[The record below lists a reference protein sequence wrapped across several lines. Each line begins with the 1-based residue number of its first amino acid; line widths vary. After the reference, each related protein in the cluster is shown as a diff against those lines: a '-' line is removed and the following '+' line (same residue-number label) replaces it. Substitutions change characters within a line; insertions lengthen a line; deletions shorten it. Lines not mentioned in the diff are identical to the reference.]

1 MRQIMRYTIGTWL
14 MLASLAVQK
23 SFAELETG
31 LGATVVHIPHYLGSD
46 EAENYLLP
54 VPYIRYRS
62 ENLNIDR
69 NLVQSKL
76 FQSGSWSIEISFSGA
91 VEVDSDKSQAR
102 EGMDDLD
109 FIGEMGPA
117 LQYHFSGNRLSDN
130 ALYLSLPFRGAVS
143 SDFTQAEY
151 RGYSFNPRLFWR
163 RAYRYES
170 MLVRSQLTMGLR
182 SASNHMHDYIYGVE
196 AKYAR
201 EDRPRYE
208 GKAGYGG
215 FTIGYSS
222 SILFDDQIAAGFIRY
237 GNITGASFE
246 DSPLV
251 KQNNSF
257 IYGVAWA
264 YLFD

>member
-1 MRQIMRYTIGTWL
+1 MQRLIGLWL
-14 MLASLAVQK
+14 ILIGVITQSAM
-23 SFAELETG
+23 AELEAG
-31 LGATVVHIPHYLGSD
+31 LGATLVHIPHYLGSN
-46 EAENYLLP
+46 EAEDYVLP

-62 ENLNIDR
+62 EKLNIDR
-69 NLVQSKL
+69 NLIQSKL
-76 FQSGSWSIEISFSGA
+76 FQAGSWSIEISLGGA
-91 VEVDSDKSQAR
+91 VAVDSDKSKAR
-102 EGMDDLD
+102 EGMDDLG

-117 LQYHFSGNRLSDN
+117 LQYHFRGNRLSDH

-208 GKAGYGG
+208 GRAGYGG

-222 SILFDDQIAAGFIRY
+222 SILFDDQITAGFIRY

-246 DSPLV
+246 NSPLV

-264 YLFD
+264 YLFQ